1 MTERT
6 ALKRNLLTEAEGLVA
21 SDASDEEVVGGV
33 VRLVHE
39 AHPSWDWSGVYLMKG
54 GVLVLGPSTA
64 PADHDRIEVGEGV
77 CGTAVSENRNQV
89 VEDVRE
95 VENYLACSIHTRS
108 EIVVL
113 IRHEGEIVG
122 QFDIDSDQVGAFTS
136 GDEALLEG
144 LAGVV
149 APRVASL
156 AAS

>member
-1 MTERT
+1 MREQT
-6 ALKRNLLTEAEGLVA
+6 ALQKDLRTEAEGLVA
-21 SDASDEEVVGGV
+21 SDASDEEVLGEV

-39 AHPSWDWSGVYLMKG
+39 AHPSWDWSGIYLMKD

-77 CGTAVSENRNQV
+77 CGTAVAEGENQV
-89 VEDVRE
+89 IEDVRQ

-113 IRHEGEIVG
+113 IRHEERIVG
-122 QFDIDSDQVGAFTS
+122 QFDIDSDTVGAFT
-136 GDEALLEG
+136 GEDEALLEE
-144 LAGVV
+144 LAKVV